1 MYMQNRTTIQLSN
14 TLRKELRELAA
25 KRDANYQELLEDMI
39 EVFNELDKDKTI
51 ISLPK
56 KLANNVKDKIKNTD
70 FRTVSEYTTFLL
82 RLMLYEEAKKEKVDE
97 KKIKDRLKKLGYI

>member
-1 MYMQNRTTIQLSN
+1 MQNRTTIQLSN
-14 TLRKELRELAA
+14 TLRKQLRELAA

-56 KLANNVKDKIKNTD
+56 KLTNKVKDKIKETD
-70 FRTVSEYTTFLL
+70 FSTISEYTAFLL

-97 KKIKDRLKKLGYI
+97 KEIKQKLEKLGYI